1 MMMLTGAG
9 DFAGNLGLVTGI
21 LPPLTSFTTV
31 QMDKEYI
38 FVEGITNNPFTVL
51 NYAWALG
58 AEAFNEVR
66 IVEIDEIV
74 DEEENT
80 SIFYLIEVTR

>member
-1 MMMLTGAG
+1 
-9 DFAGNLGLVTGI
+9 
-21 LPPLTSFTTV
+21 
-31 QMDKEYI
+31 
-38 FVEGITNNPFTVL
+38 VL

-58 AEAFNEVR
+58 SETFDEVR